1 MSAAPETL
9 IIDSTAIY
17 IAALNTIN
25 CQKLASS
32 FRLCPLPSSTIPQTK
47 RIPKTRFIVDGFKH
61 AGDFS
66 VSYFLSHFNSDH
78 CAGLYPNW
86 KRGII
91 FCSYITARLLV
102 QVLQVPAPFVV
113 SLPLSKQILIDG
125 CEVFLVDANY
135 CPGAVQFLFKIPVP
149 NINGKFERYVHAGAF
164 RHHASMEL
172 DPALSTFVG
181 SDTLFLDATYYNPKY
196 VLPSKEVAIDY
207 IIRII
212 ESNGVEKEASP
223 KSVLFLLSTYGIG
236 KEKILIDIAQRCKRK
251 VCVKSRKVLGL
262 RDLGHG
268 DEVFTEDEST
278 TDIHVVSCDELGETW
293 PLFRPNFVRVQDIMK
308 EKKFSKLVG
317 FVPTCW
323 SYNVEGSKFSVRKKD
338 SLEIHLVPYSE
349 HSNYDELR
357 EYVKFLKPKCVIP
370 TLGLD
375 VEKLD
380 RKCANARNTNFVGL
394 VDEMDVK
401 QDSHCVLQGVDA
413 NIVKGS
419 AYDVRILELQIEAS
433 SSDAKES
440 KDDNMENIDT
450 SHAQKESN
458 LLISGFMDDDAME
471 ESIQE
476 LQVILPSWVIR
487 AQMLYL
493 LRITDRSLVD
503 AVSHFYEHETEFQE
517 QVSTSKSSA
526 SLSQEICK
534 IDFSLPSK
542 LVQSELPL
550 SEPWPIKNIGRNE
563 IVSLSQSP
571 GKKYKSISK
580 KKSGASSNSSS
591 KIKSNTISKS
601 SKRAKLNSKMDSS
614 GSKQCTITNFF
625 RKVGACD
632 SKTESVRNQN

>member
-32 FRLCPLPSSTIPQTK
+32 FRLCPLPSTIPQTK

-86 KRGII
+86 TRGII

-164 RHHASMEL
+164 RHHTSMEL

-196 VLPSKEVAIDY
+196 ALPSKEVAIDY
-207 IIRII
+207 IIHII

-236 KEKILIDIAQRCKRK
+236 KEKILIDIARRCKRK
-251 VCVKSRKVLGL
+251 VCVESRKVLGL

-268 DEVFTEDEST
+268 DEVFTEDESK

-380 RKCANARNTNFVGL
+380 RKCANARNTNFLGL
-394 VDEMDVK
+394 VNEMDIK
-401 QDSHCVLQGVDA
+401 QDSHCVLQGVDE

-433 SSDAKES
+433 SSDVKES
-440 KDDNMENIDT
+440 KDMENIDT

-458 LLISGFMDDDAME
+458 LLISGFMDEDAME
-471 ESIQE
+471 ECIQE

-517 QVSTSKSSA
+517 Q
-526 SLSQEICK
+526 
-534 IDFSLPSK
+534 
-542 LVQSELPL
+542 SELPL
-550 SEPWPIKNIGRNE
+550 SEPWLIKNIGRNE

-571 GKKYKSISK
+571 GKKYKSISR

-625 RKVGACD
+625 RKVGVCD
-632 SKTESVRNQN
+632 SRTESVRNQN